1 MNSTESRIVPLARR
15 FHRLFLDGKKSE
27 ARQVLADGEG
37 EAERIAIVVEAL
49 RLSAWSYSFSV
60 WIQSWHTS
68 DSIPT
73 TGAAARAIDAASK
86 SYRGREKR
94 SYRQGRT
101 YRRGDRVRVDGLLFG
116 TVTVTPIGDASA
128 NQIAVRVTGEDK
140 DRVIA
145 RHRIEFV

>member
-15 FHRLFLDGKKSE
+15 FHRLYLNGKRTE
-27 ARQVLADGEG
+27 AREVLAEGEG

-49 RLSAWSYSFSV
+49 RMSAWSFTFSS

-73 TGAAARAIDAASK
+73 TGAADKLIRSAQGTYTGEER
-86 SYRGREKR
+86 RGFRE
-94 SYRQGRT
+94 GRT
-101 YRRGDRVRVDGLLFG
+101 YRDGDRVRIDGRLFG
-116 TVTVTPIGDASA
+116 EVTQSAPHNSPNKIG
-128 NQIAVRVTGEDK
+128 VRVTGEIEDQ
-140 DRVIA
+140 VIA